1 MMKQVQSLLNIALG
15 AFLIALNIHFFLS
28 PNKVGTG
35 GTSGA
40 GIVLSKF
47 MDLPVGV
54 IMFSLDML
62 LFLLGLL
69 LIGPSFGFKSVFASL
84 LLSGMVWGLEVFHPL
99 TNPIGHD
106 VLIQIV
112 IGTLIGAIGVAM
124 IFNQEASAGGTGVL
138 AKIIHTFTGLE
149 LGRAVL
155 ASDILIVLAS
165 AWLFGLQVGLY
176 AFFGLLLKGMMIDR
190 TLQFFNE
197 NKEVVIISEHSEE
210 IKEFIV
216 DDLEKGATLHSAKGA
231 FSDDQKE
238 VITTILGRKDFA
250 KLKSYIQ
257 STDDKAFI
265 TVHSMNE
272 IWGHNF
278 KSFA

>member
-1 MMKQVQSLLNIALG
+1 MMKQVQSLLNLSLG

-40 GIVLSKF
+40 GIVLAQF
-47 MDLPVGV
+47 VDLPVGV
-54 IMFSLDML
+54 IMFTLDML
-62 LFLLGLL
+62 LFILGLI
-69 LIGPSFGFKSVFASL
+69 LIGPGFGLKSVFASL
-84 LLSGMVWGLEVFHPL
+84 SLSGMVWGLEVFHPL
-99 TNPIGHD
+99 QNPIGHD
-106 VLIQIV
+106 ILIQIV

-124 IFNQEASAGGTGVL
+124 IFNQGASAGGTGVL
-138 AKIIHTFTGLE
+138 AKIIHKFTGLE

-155 ASDILIVLAS
+155 ASDVLIVLAS
-165 AWLFGLQVGLY
+165 AWFFGLQVGLY

-197 NKEVVIISEHSEE
+197 SKEVVIISEHSED
-210 IKEFIV
+210 IKGFIV
-216 DDLEKGATLHSAKGA
+216 GDLERGATVHSAKGA

-238 VITTILGRKDFA
+238 VITTIVGRKDFS

-257 STDDKAFI
+257 STDEKAFI

-272 IWGHNF
+272 IWGNNF

>member
-1 MMKQVQSLLNIALG
+1 MMKQVHSFFNISLG

-40 GIVLSKF
+40 GIVLAQL

-54 IMFSLDML
+54 IMFALDML
-62 LFLLGLL
+62 LFILGLI
-69 LIGPSFGFKSVFASL
+69 LIGPGFGLKSVFASL
-84 LLSGMVWGLEVFHPL
+84 SLSGMVWGLEVFHPL
-99 TNPIGHD
+99 QNPIGHD

-124 IFNQEASAGGTGVL
+124 IFNQGASAGGTGVL
-138 AKIIHTFTGLE
+138 AKIIHKFTGLE

-155 ASDILIVLAS
+155 ASDVLIVLAS
-165 AWLFGLQVGLY
+165 AWFFGLQVGLY
-176 AFFGLLLKGMMIDR
+176 AFFGLLLKGLMIDR

-197 NKEVVIISEHSEE
+197 SKEVVIISEHSEE
-210 IKEFIV
+210 IKEYIV
-216 DDLEKGATLHSAKGA
+216 GDLERGATVHSAKGA

-238 VITTILGRKDFA
+238 VITTIVGRKDFS

-257 STDDKAFI
+257 CTDEKAFI

>member
-1 MMKQVQSLLNIALG
+1 MMKQVQSLLNISLG

-40 GIVLSKF
+40 GIVISQF

-54 IMFSLDML
+54 IMFTLDML
-62 LFLLGLL
+62 LFVLGLL
-69 LIGPSFGFKSVFASL
+69 LIGPSFGLKSVFASL
-84 LLSGMVWGLEVFHPL
+84 SLSGMVWGLEMFHPL
-99 TNPIGHD
+99 RNPIGHD

-124 IFNQEASAGGTGVL
+124 IFNQGASAGGTGVL
-138 AKIIHTFTGLE
+138 AKIIHKFTGLE

-155 ASDILIVLAS
+155 ASDVLIVLAS
-165 AWLFGLQVGLY
+165 AWFFGLQVGLY

-210 IKEFIV
+210 IKEYIV
-216 DDLEKGATLHSAKGA
+216 GDLERGATVHSAKGA

-238 VITTILGRKDFA
+238 VITTIVGRKDFS

-257 STDDKAFI
+257 STDEKAFI

-272 IWGHNF
+272 IWGNNF

>member
-1 MMKQVQSLLNIALG
+1 MKQVQSLLNLSLG

-40 GIVLSKF
+40 GIVLAQF
-47 MDLPVGV
+47 VDLPVGV
-54 IMFSLDML
+54 IMFTLDML
-62 LFLLGLL
+62 LFILGLI
-69 LIGPSFGFKSVFASL
+69 LIGPGFGLKSVFASL
-84 LLSGMVWGLEVFHPL
+84 SLSGMVWGLEVFHPL
-99 TNPIGHD
+99 QNPIGHD
-106 VLIQIV
+106 ILIQIV

-124 IFNQEASAGGTGVL
+124 IFNQGASAGGTGVL
-138 AKIIHTFTGLE
+138 AKIIHKFTGLE

-155 ASDILIVLAS
+155 ASDVLIVLAS
-165 AWLFGLQVGLY
+165 AWFFGLQVGLY

-197 NKEVVIISEHSEE
+197 SKEVVIISEHSED
-210 IKEFIV
+210 IKGFIV
-216 DDLEKGATLHSAKGA
+216 GDLERGATVHSAKGA

-238 VITTILGRKDFA
+238 VITTIVGRKDFS

-257 STDDKAFI
+257 STDEKAFI

-272 IWGHNF
+272 IWGNNF

>member
-1 MMKQVQSLLNIALG
+1 MKQVHSLLNISLG

-40 GIVLSKF
+40 GIVLAQF

-54 IMFSLDML
+54 IMFTLDML
-62 LFLLGLL
+62 LFILGLI
-69 LIGPSFGFKSVFASL
+69 LIGPSFGLKSVFASL
-84 LLSGMVWGLEVFHPL
+84 SLSGMVWGLEVFHPL
-99 TNPIGHD
+99 QNPIGHD

-124 IFNQEASAGGTGVL
+124 IFNQGASAGGTGVL
-138 AKIIHTFTGLE
+138 AKIIHKFTGLE

-155 ASDILIVLAS
+155 ASDVLIVVAS
-165 AWLFGLQVGLY
+165 AWFFGLQVGLY

-197 NKEVVIISEHSEE
+197 NKEVVIISEYSEE
-210 IKEFIV
+210 IKEYIV
-216 DDLEKGATLHSAKGA
+216 GDLERGATVHSAKGA

-238 VITTILGRKDFA
+238 VITTIVGRKDFS

-257 STDDKAFI
+257 CTDEKAFI

-272 IWGHNF
+272 IWGNNF

>member
-1 MMKQVQSLLNIALG
+1 MKQVQSLLNIALG

-40 GIVLSKF
+40 GIVLAQF
-47 MDLPVGV
+47 LDLPVGV
-54 IMFSLDML
+54 IMFTLDML
-62 LFLLGLL
+62 LFILGLI
-69 LIGPSFGFKSVFASL
+69 LIGPSFGLKSVFASL
-84 LLSGMVWGLEVFHPL
+84 SLSGMVWGLEVFHPL
-99 TNPIGHD
+99 QNPIGHD

-124 IFNQEASAGGTGVL
+124 IFNQGASAGGTGVL
-138 AKIIHTFTGLE
+138 AKIIHKFTGLE

-155 ASDILIVLAS
+155 ASDVLIVVAS
-165 AWLFGLQVGLY
+165 AWFFGLQVGLY

-197 NKEVVIISEHSEE
+197 NKEVVIISEYSEK
-210 IKEFIV
+210 IKEYIV
-216 DDLEKGATLHSAKGA
+216 GDLERGATVHSAKGA

-238 VITTILGRKDFA
+238 VITTIVGRKDFS

-257 STDDKAFI
+257 CTDEKAFI

-272 IWGHNF
+272 IWGNNF

>member
-1 MMKQVQSLLNIALG
+1 MMKQVNSFLNISLG

-28 PNKVGTG
+28 PNKVGIG

-40 GIVLSKF
+40 GIVLAQL

-54 IMFSLDML
+54 IMFALDML
-62 LFLLGLL
+62 LFILGLI
-69 LIGPSFGFKSVFASL
+69 LIGPGFGLKSVFASL
-84 LLSGMVWGLEVFHPL
+84 SLSGMVWGLEVFHPL
-99 TNPIGHD
+99 QNPIGHD

-124 IFNQEASAGGTGVL
+124 IFNQGASAGGTGVL
-138 AKIIHTFTGLE
+138 AKIIHKFTGLE

-155 ASDILIVLAS
+155 ASDVLIVLAS
-165 AWLFGLQVGLY
+165 AWFFGLQVGLY
-176 AFFGLLLKGMMIDR
+176 AFFGLLLKGLMIDR

-197 NKEVVIISEHSEE
+197 SKEVVIISEHSEE
-210 IKEFIV
+210 IKEYIV
-216 DDLEKGATLHSAKGA
+216 GDLERGATVHSAKGA

-238 VITTILGRKDFA
+238 VITTIVGRKDFS

-257 STDDKAFI
+257 CTDEKAFI

-272 IWGHNF
+272 IWGNNF

>member
-1 MMKQVQSLLNIALG
+1 MLKQVQSLLNISLG

-40 GIVLSKF
+40 GIVLSQF

-54 IMFSLDML
+54 IMFTLDML
-62 LFLLGLL
+62 LFILGLL
-69 LIGPSFGFKSVFASL
+69 LIGPGFGLKSVFASL
-84 LLSGMVWGLEVFHPL
+84 SLSGMVWGLEVFHPL
-99 TNPIGHD
+99 QTPFGHD

-124 IFNQEASAGGTGVL
+124 IFNQGASAGGTGVL
-138 AKIIHTFTGLE
+138 AKVIHKFTGLE

-155 ASDILIVLAS
+155 ASDVLIVLAS
-165 AWLFGLQVGLY
+165 AWSFGLQVGLY

-197 NKEVVIISEHSEE
+197 NKEVVIISEHSDD

-216 DDLEKGATLHSAKGA
+216 GDLERGATVHSAKGA

-238 VITTILGRKDFA
+238 VITTIVGRKDFS
-250 KLKSYIQ
+250 KLKTYIQ
-257 STDDKAFI
+257 STDEKAFI

-272 IWGHNF
+272 IWGNNF

>member
-1 MMKQVQSLLNIALG
+1 MMKQVQSLLNISLG

-40 GIVLSKF
+40 GIVLAQF

-54 IMFSLDML
+54 IMFTLDML
-62 LFLLGLL
+62 LFILGLI
-69 LIGPSFGFKSVFASL
+69 LIGPSFGLKSVFASTT
-84 LLSGMVWGLEVFHPL
+84 LSGMVWGLEVFHPL
-99 TNPIGHD
+99 QNPIGHD

-124 IFNQEASAGGTGVL
+124 IFNQGASAGGTGVL
-138 AKIIHTFTGLE
+138 AKIIHKFTGLE

-165 AWLFGLQVGLY
+165 AWFFGLQVGLY
-176 AFFGLLLKGMMIDR
+176 AFFGLLLKGIMIDR

-197 NKEVVIISEHSEE
+197 SKEVVIISEHSED

-216 DDLEKGATLHSAKGA
+216 GDLERGATVHSAKGA

-238 VITTILGRKDFA
+238 VITTIVGRKDFS
-250 KLKSYIQ
+250 KLKAHIQ
-257 STDDKAFI
+257 STDQKAFI

-272 IWGHNF
+272 IWGNNF

>member
-1 MMKQVQSLLNIALG
+1 MMKQVHSLLNIVLG

-40 GIVLSKF
+40 GIVLAQF

-54 IMFSLDML
+54 IMFTLDML
-62 LFLLGLL
+62 LFILGLI
-69 LIGPSFGFKSVFASL
+69 LIGPSFGLKSVFASL
-84 LLSGMVWGLEVFHPL
+84 SLSGMVWGLEVFHPL
-99 TNPIGHD
+99 QNPIGHD

-124 IFNQEASAGGTGVL
+124 IFNQGASAGGTGVL
-138 AKIIHTFTGLE
+138 AKIIHKFTGLE

-155 ASDILIVLAS
+155 ASDVLIVVAS
-165 AWLFGLQVGLY
+165 AWFFGLQVGLY

-197 NKEVVIISEHSEE
+197 NKEVVIISEYSEE
-210 IKEFIV
+210 IKEYIV
-216 DDLEKGATLHSAKGA
+216 GDLERGATVHSAKGA
-231 FSDDQKE
+231 FSDDRKE
-238 VITTILGRKDFA
+238 VITTIVGRKDFS

-257 STDDKAFI
+257 CTDEKAFI

-272 IWGHNF
+272 IWGNNF